1 MTASEPSRGVRDE
14 WLRPVLTTKPAIG
27 PQSHMNEVSACES
40 PRVCTEDVGKKKK
53 SSDQNKWCLCIG

>member
-40 PRVCTEDVGKKKK
+40 PRVCTEDVGKKK
-53 SSDQNKWCLCIG
+53 SPVIRINGAYV